1 MIEIKLGDRYAKSIL
16 ELAEERKEVEA
27 VRDDFQL
34 IENVCEGSPDFL
46 AMLRSPLISSDK
58 KQGILDKVFGGK
70 LSKLTTQFVGIVVR
84 KKREMYLYDIAVR
97 FGELYDR
104 THNITRAIVTSA
116 VALSDAQ
123 RKTIVKLVEKQMG
136 TSLKLEEKVDPELIG
151 GFTLKI
157 GDTLFDGSISSRF
170 RELKKEFLSNPYV
183 KKV

>member
-16 ELAEERKEVEA
+16 GLAEERKEVEL
-27 VRDDFQL
+27 VRDDFEL
-34 IENVCEGSPDFL
+34 IESVCESNPDFL
-46 AMLRSPLISSDK
+46 AMLRSPLIGSDK
-58 KQGILDKVFGGK
+58 KQKVLDLVFGGK
-70 LSKLTTQFVGIVVR
+70 LSKMTSEFISIVIR
-84 KKREMYLYDIAVR
+84 KKREKYLFDIAVR

-116 VALSDAQ
+116 TALSDAQ
-123 RKTIVKLVEKQMG
+123 RKTIQELVEKQME
-136 TSLKLEEKVDPELIG
+136 TSLKLEEQIDPELIG